1 MKEIIWIGPL
11 HTSLLFGA
19 VTTAVT
25 GVLTFILSAVPSI
38 LSSVPELWLTILFS
52 WIYLTLAVGAGSF
65 FSTALGCVIYNL
77 LVPRVG
83 GIKVTLR

>member
-1 MKEIIWIGPL
+1 M
-11 HTSLLFGA
+11 LFGA